1 MKYDLIVIGG
11 GSGGVRAARIAAGLG
26 AKVAIIEDTYWGGT
40 CVNVGCVP
48 KKIYHYAASVRNAV
62 KLGKAYGWDISA
74 KQIDWQNFHA
84 QKTNEISRLEGIY
97 TQILTNVGCDVIQGH
112 GKLIDAYTVSV
123 TSRTETD
130 NIEQTNHSEKLL
142 TAERILIAVGGQP
155 VIPPHIEGAEYAI
168 NSDQLFALTNLPK
181 RLMVIGGGY
190 IACEMAS
197 IFHHLGSEVTLVVRS
212 ELLKAFDR
220 EAVDFLE
227 NELVNDGL
235 TIIKQASPKKI
246 SKIASASE
254 QNIDGASTEN
264 TTLKVELDTGKQE
277 VTTLEVDQVL
287 FATGRKPRFANLGL
301 ETTQVSL
308 TERGF
313 IDVNDHFQTKEPS
326 IYAVGDIIEGKELT
340 PVALEQGMF
349 LAKTLYDKTPP
360 IRPAFDD
367 IATAIFTHP
376 QMASVGLTEQQ
387 AVALVKQSNEKVA
400 VYTSS
405 FRHIK
410 YSITDIQKRTFMKLL
425 VNQTTDAI
433 LGVHM
438 VGDETGEIMQGF
450 SVLLHA
456 GITKK
461 QLDQTIGI
469 HPTVAEELV
478 TMREPTRVF
487 G

>member
-11 GSGGVRAARIAAGLG
+11 GSGGVRAARIAADLG
-26 AKVAIIEDTYWGGT
+26 AKVAIIEDTHWGGT

-48 KKIYHYAASVRNAV
+48 KKIYHYAASIRNAV
-62 KLGKAYGWDISA
+62 KLGKAYGWDVSA
-74 KQIDWQNFHA
+74 NQIDWQTFHA
-84 QKTNEISRLEGIY
+84 QKTNEIARLEGIY
-97 TQILTNVGCDVIQGH
+97 TKLLSNAGCDVIQGH
-112 GKLIDAYTVSV
+112 GKLIDAHTVSV
-123 TSRTETD
+123 TSRSEAD
-130 NIEQTNHSEKLL
+130 NIEQTNNSEQRL

-155 VIPPHIEGAEYAI
+155 IIPNIEGAEYAI
-168 NSDQLFALTNLPK
+168 NSDKLFELTTLPK
-181 RLMVIGGGY
+181 RLVVIGGGY

-197 IFHHLGSEVTLVVRS
+197 IFHHLGSQVTLIVRS

-220 EAVDFLE
+220 EAVAFLE

-246 SKIASASE
+246 SKITNTSK
-254 QNIDGASTEN
+254 QNIDDVSTEN
-264 TTLKVELDTGKQE
+264 TTLKVELDTGKQG

-313 IDVNDHFQTKEPS
+313 IDVNDNFQTKEPS

-360 IRPAFDD
+360 VRPAFDD

-433 LGVHM
+433 LGIHM

-456 GITKK
+456 GITKT